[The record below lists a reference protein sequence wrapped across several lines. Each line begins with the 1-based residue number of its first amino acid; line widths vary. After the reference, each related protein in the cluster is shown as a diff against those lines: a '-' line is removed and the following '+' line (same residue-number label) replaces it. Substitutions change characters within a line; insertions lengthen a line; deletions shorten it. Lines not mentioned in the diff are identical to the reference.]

1 LRPLLPLLCPAL
13 FACLSPGALPA
24 GSAFQMELH
33 HPALIPDIADQ
44 TAAEL
49 ANAVL
54 VSDRQRAELM
64 VNRMRGIDTVLRVSD
79 EAPTGLMPVSLELV
93 NATIDDHRA
102 NRAANAE
109 LLERDDLDPAMRVRL
124 QQYQDDDPL
133 ELAGARTRDAWM
145 IEFARAFNTIAEPV
159 GRSIGSISM
168 APYRVGRALLKY
180 AADLYSQEAL
190 SLQQRQALAH
200 WKTFIRRNPEAPEV
214 EGLVPRVESAEARWL
229 ETQRD
234 RALRTSRRALD
245 RGQVRLALIYAD
257 RGMRHDPEDREA
269 SQLRDR
275 AAALLLE
282 QREERHRSVAFSP
295 RDSAEVVP
303 ASARRLSLALLD
315 PDGDVE
321 GAALALLA
329 ADEDGPLA
337 DEAQYALATADGE
350 AGREVAM
357 WDRLEDIA
365 EADPEDSNMS
375 RHARALVGDPM
386 RNAYEAFDDA
396 RWRSHLD
403 RALFVLFGPFYRG
416 LPERR
421 LPAPI
426 ALAMDLPAAAQT
438 LMSAPVRL
446 LQLPFA
452 ETLPRTRVAAI
463 HGRRYLTQ
471 NPEGEHADEVRDWLE
486 DFEEDRGN
494 AIAVLHLA
502 ETREDVDADDMA
514 DLREEAAHQMVRAT
528 RRESNRDLRNAMYRR
543 IASDFPETSSGQRAG
558 DLARD
563 ELEYAT
569 PQQIRLTRGFLEE
582 NPQVAGVDGLGLK
595 PQLLDDDPSNG
606 ELHGEGVALLGGRII
621 EVSFVNTSG
630 DPEDPPQLRREKLSE
645 DRLARFVSQIQET
658 TYENAMEDADDTV
671 AADAHRDAFF
681 ERARLGLADQVDRRA
696 LAEST
701 YRYEGLRERYGMVR
715 GRESILPFDIVLQG
729 NLGDLSLGA
738 FPRIRKPRETPDA
751 FLYR

>member
-1 LRPLLPLLCPAL
+1 
-13 FACLSPGALPA
+13 
-24 GSAFQMELH
+24 M
-33 HPALIPDIADQ
+33 
-44 TAAEL
+44 
-49 ANAVL
+49 
-54 VSDRQRAELM
+54 
-64 VNRMRGIDTVLRVSD
+64 
-79 EAPTGLMPVSLELV
+79 
-93 NATIDDHRA
+93 
-102 NRAANAE
+102 
-109 LLERDDLDPAMRVRL
+109 
-124 QQYQDDDPL
+124 
-133 ELAGARTRDAWM
+133 
-145 IEFARAFNTIAEPV
+145 
-159 GRSIGSISM
+159 
-168 APYRVGRALLKY
+168 GRALLKY

-214 EGLVPRVESAEARWL
+214 EELVPRVESAEARWL

-514 DLREEAAHQMVRAT
+514 DLREEAAHQMLRAT